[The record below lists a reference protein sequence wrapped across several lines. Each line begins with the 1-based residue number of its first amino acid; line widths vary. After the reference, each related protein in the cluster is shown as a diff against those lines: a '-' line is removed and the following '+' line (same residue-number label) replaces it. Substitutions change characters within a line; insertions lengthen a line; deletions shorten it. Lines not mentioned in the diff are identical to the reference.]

1 VVDISELATDI
12 LDEVLAELE
21 ERNLLS
27 EDLTED
33 TEQELH
39 EAVVSVITDKLEE
52 DKERN

>member
-1 VVDISELATDI
+1 VDISDLASDI
-12 LDEVLAELE
+12 LDEVLSELE
-21 ERNLLS
+21 DRELLNCELS
-27 EDLTED
+27 EE